1 MGYLDP
7 QIEAPRRPSTAELGE
22 RSDRVL
28 YLRSYLLMRA
38 VIGFVGVALPFVLV
52 LGDWALEHGS
62 LLAKGSLSAYF
73 YSGMRDV
80 FVGCLCVTGVFLM
93 TYKVF
98 EHTLDNLLSS
108 VAGVAAL
115 GVASARRG

>member
-7 QIEAPRRPSTAELGE
+7 QTEAPRRPSTVELSEPGDHGAGLQA
-22 RSDRVL
+22 RIL

-38 VIGFVGVALPFVLV
+38 VIGFIGLALPVALV
-52 LGDWALEHGS
+52 LGDWGLERGT

-80 FVGCLCVTGVFLM
+80 FVGSLCVTGLFL
-93 TYKVF
+93 
-98 EHTLDNLLSS
+98 
-108 VAGVAAL
+108 
-115 GVASARRG
+115 